1 VQAVQAV
8 FMQVMG
14 AHHIERIDPEG
25 EPFDPNLHEA
35 MFEVP
40 GNDLL
45 NGTVAQVIQPG
56 YKLHDRL
63 LRPARVGVAK
73 SADTGEASV
82 DKTA

>member
-1 VQAVQAV
+1 V
-8 FMQVMG
+8 
-14 AHHIERIDPEG
+14 G

-40 GNDLL
+40 GTDLP
-45 NGTVAQVIQPG
+45 NGAVAQVIEPG

-73 SADTGEASV
+73 SAAGAPPSGDDPTIDTKV
-82 DKTA
+82 